1 MKHQIH
7 FNCYFLHCNSE
18 IKVTTVKCNIQ
29 GTLQFVG
36 LLKTN
41 ITELGKKIKA
51 GLNFASYF
59 NDMMD
64 FYSGLVGDDG

>member
-1 MKHQIH
+1 M
-7 FNCYFLHCNSE
+7 
-18 IKVTTVKCNIQ
+18 TTVKCNIQ

-41 ITELGKKIKA
+41 ITELGKKIKV

-59 NDMMD
+59 KDMMD
-64 FYSGLVGDDG
+64 FYSGAGW